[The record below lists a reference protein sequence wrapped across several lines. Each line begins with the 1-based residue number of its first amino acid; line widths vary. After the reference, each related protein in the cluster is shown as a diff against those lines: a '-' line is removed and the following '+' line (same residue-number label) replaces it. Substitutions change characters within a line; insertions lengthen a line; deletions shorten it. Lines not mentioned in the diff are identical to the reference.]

1 MAKGLLSFISKVAL
15 EIQLCEYFASILA
28 PSSLHFISYNFQGF
42 FSGYQTRLFEKWAN
56 EIYEKGDNLVKVRE
70 DNTFSTVIEKK
81 NLKIAGKKHYP
92 MMGGKSWSFNRF
104 KNDCDSR

>member
-70 DNTFSTVIEKK
+70 DNTFSIVI
-81 NLKIAGKKHYP
+81 
-92 MMGGKSWSFNRF
+92 
-104 KNDCDSR
+104 